1 MLQFG
6 AAGFNFGQINNF
18 FDPFHQ
24 LTAGFA
30 DFTYIA
36 DEAVQA
42 IILQFFLDHFTVTND
57 VVERG
62 SQFMAEVGE
71 EDGFTQ
77 TGSFGPTFIES
88 QLLVGF
94 FPGLRCAP
102 PPVLLGIFYEAQFF
116 HRAFVF
122 LPTQC

>member
-24 LTAGFA
+24 LSAGFA
-30 DFTYIA
+30 DFTYIS
-36 DEAVQA
+36 DQIIQA
-42 IILQFFLDHFTVTND
+42 FILQFFLDHFAEADD

-62 SQFMAEVGE
+62 SQFMTEVGE

-77 TGSFGPTFIES
+77 AGSFGPTFIES

-94 FPGLRCAP
+94 FQVCGADRHL
-102 PPVLLGIFYEAQFF
+102 FF
-116 HRAFVF
+116 
-122 LPTQC
+122 

>member
-1 MLQFG
+1 MRKVR
-6 AAGFNFGQINNF
+6 ATGFNFGQVNNF

-24 LTAGFA
+24 LTASFA

-36 DEAVQA
+36 DEAIQA

-77 TGSFGPTFIES
+77 TESFGPTFIES
-88 QLLVGF
+88 QLLGGF
-94 FPGLRCAP
+94 FQVFGAHRHL
-102 PPVLLGIFYEAQFF
+102 FF
-116 HRAFVF
+116 
-122 LPTQC
+122 

>member
-1 MLQFG
+1 MFQLG

-24 LTAGFA
+24 LTAGFVA

-71 EDGFTQ
+71 EEG
-77 TGSFGPTFIES
+77 
-88 QLLVGF
+88 LLRLEVS
-94 FPGLRCAP
+94 AP
-102 PPVLLGIFYEAQFF
+102 RLSKAN
-116 HRAFVF
+116 
-122 LPTQC
+122 CW

>member
-1 MLQFG
+1 MPQFG

-77 TGSFGPTFIES
+77 TESFGPTFIES

-94 FPGLRCAP
+94 FQVFGAHRHL
-102 PPVLLGIFYEAQFF
+102 FF
-116 HRAFVF
+116 
-122 LPTQC
+122 